1 MEVRCEVNSVTGD
14 AGEGGMEGGGGVV
27 ASVMGNA
34 GEEGGGRGVG
44 VGTGGG
50 GGGDNVLAVSS
61 SNVEA
66 TLRMGWWVGC
76 VVTRVLLWRV
86 VVVASESKKTST

>member
-14 AGEGGMEGGGGVV
+14 AGEGGMGGVV

-34 GEEGGGRGVG
+34 GEGGGGRGVG

-50 GGGDNVLAVSS
+50 GGGDNVLAFSS

-76 VVTRVLLWRV
+76 VLLWRV